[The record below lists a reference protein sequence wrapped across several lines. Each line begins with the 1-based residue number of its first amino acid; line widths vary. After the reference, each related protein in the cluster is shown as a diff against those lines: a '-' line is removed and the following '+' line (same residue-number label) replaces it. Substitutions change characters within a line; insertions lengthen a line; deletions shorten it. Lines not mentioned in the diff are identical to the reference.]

1 MATIGS
7 MPIMPIMP
15 SILGKIILAYLAL
28 AAGVTVVIIG
38 ASIATGVTGSWL
50 PGLATL
56 GTLFML
62 GEFSRWYNSRK
73 K

>member
-1 MATIGS
+1 MKADPRNRRNDDNRSGIDEE
-7 MPIMPIMP
+7 
-15 SILGKIILAYLAL
+15 AL
-28 AAGVTVVIIG
+28 VVAVTVVIIG
-38 ASIATGVTGSWL
+38 GSIATGVTGSWL

-62 GEFSRWYNSRK
+62 GEFYRWYNSRK

>member
-1 MATIGS
+1 MKADPRNRRNDDNRHGIDED
-7 MPIMPIMP
+7 
-15 SILGKIILAYLAL
+15 AL
-28 AAGVTVVIIG
+28 VAGVTVVIIG

-62 GEFSRWYNSRK
+62 GEFYRWYNSRK

>member
-1 MATIGS
+1 MKADPRNRRNDDNRSGMDET
-7 MPIMPIMP
+7 
-15 SILGKIILAYLAL
+15 AL
-28 AAGVTVVIIG
+28 AAAVTAVIIG

-56 GTLFML
+56 GALFML

>member
-1 MATIGS
+1 MKADPRNRRNDDNRHGIDEEA
-7 MPIMPIMP
+7 MVV
-15 SILGKIILAYLAL
+15 A
-28 AAGVTVVIIG
+28 VTVVIIG

-62 GEFSRWYNSRK
+62 GEFYRWYNSRK